1 MEASKQQAEV
11 GRLLTRAEQSRAEQH
26 KEKGRGRDES
36 PAVRLVNSTAQL
48 GTGVRNRVQYRATTA
63 GPIQHSAQHED
74 FEFDPIEGELRTT
87 TSPPPLL
94 PAGGGR
100 EEEGEG
106 RKGRVIWMDRS
117 VRIWIKKETTST
129 THRDSGRAC
138 GVGPTYPTLRHPAW
152 HLSFGSRS
160 PSRSRSRP
168 GPGPAIPLLWLL
180 ATCIAHGWHR
190 WLGPPTLPL
199 AMAMHMMMMMGTT
212 LGTYISTCFSN
223 YCAKKRD

>member
-1 MEASKQQAEV
+1 MYCNNQSMEASKQQAEV

-74 FEFDPIEGELRTT
+74 FEFDPIQGELRTT

-152 HLSFGSRS
+152 HLSFGSVRVRPAAAAQGRGR
-160 PSRSRSRP
+160 PSLFSGSS
-168 GPGPAIPLLWLL
+168 
-180 ATCIAHGWHR
+180 
-190 WLGPPTLPL
+190 PL
-199 AMAMHMMMMMGTT
+199 ALHMAGIVGWVLLHSHWPW
-212 LGTYISTCFSN
+212 LCI
-223 YCAKKRD
+223 